1 MLEGN
6 HPLNEIKEEIKQEII
21 HGESSSVYVSAEIL
35 EDAGSN
41 SAAARSIEVENMD
54 SLQVV

>member
-21 HGESSSVYVSAEIL
+21 NGESSSVYVSAEKSG
-35 EDAGSN
+35 DAG
-41 SAAARSIEVENMD
+41 I
-54 SLQVV
+54 Q